1 MAAATG
7 DDEYTGEDWMPG
19 QGLEPE
25 SELCN
30 EFAYTTSLVNLS
42 DCRTHA
48 VSLSQA
54 YTPESGPYHVARGAV
69 GFREG
74 TAKFVFR
81 VIKDLEHNEGV
92 LFGASRKVI
101 STPDFQGPNND
112 MWLYRAFS
120 GNLYDCG
127 KEIETKLEKFTTGDR
142 VTVEIDFDEDQ
153 IAFRKNDGPRTKVFT
168 GIVGEELFPVVAF
181 YYNLK
186 SEVALESVSG
196 DALPPKAAI

>member
-1 MAAATG
+1 MNGCAG
-7 DDEYTGEDWMPG
+7 RLYTFCSCYRVSFLANCHCCRLPV
-19 QGLEPE
+19 LPRI
-25 SELCN
+25 LTHP
-30 EFAYTTSLVNLS
+30 FA
-42 DCRTHA
+42 
-48 VSLSQA
+48 A